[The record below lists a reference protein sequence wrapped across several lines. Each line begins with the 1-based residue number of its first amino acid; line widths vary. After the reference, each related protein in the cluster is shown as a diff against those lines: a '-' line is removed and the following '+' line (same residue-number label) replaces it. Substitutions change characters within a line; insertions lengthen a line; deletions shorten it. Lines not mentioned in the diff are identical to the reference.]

1 VLATND
7 EEIARAFDTLDVD
20 MSFLRPSELVQD
32 ESMAI
37 DNYLYTIKR
46 LTDVSTEDVA
56 EFVALHSTSPL
67 RQPEDID
74 KAVAIFRKPQTR

>member
-1 VLATND
+1 MLATND

-20 MSFLRPSELVQD
+20 MSFLRPSEFAQD

-56 EFVALHSTSPL
+56 EFVALHPTSPL